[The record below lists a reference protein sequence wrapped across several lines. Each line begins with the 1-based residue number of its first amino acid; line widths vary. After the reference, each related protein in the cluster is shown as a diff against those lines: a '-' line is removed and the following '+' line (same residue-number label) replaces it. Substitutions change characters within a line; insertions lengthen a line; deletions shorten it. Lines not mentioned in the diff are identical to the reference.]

1 MSYIKPIRSP
11 LASSQAGIGN
21 QVGLQL
27 TDLSKI
33 LSTWQA
39 TTAIRT
45 AIEPSISAYVSRYP
59 DTQIMIQY
67 KAANVRWS
75 PVPTGF
81 VTIRSEST
89 YRIALRPSKVQLTEL
104 TLARAKGMIPGM
116 LIGGL
121 LGFLI
126 AKLIPTTRR

>member
-1 MSYIKPIRSP
+1 
-11 LASSQAGIGN
+11 
-21 QVGLQL
+21 L

-126 AKLIPTTRR
+126 AKLIPTGRR